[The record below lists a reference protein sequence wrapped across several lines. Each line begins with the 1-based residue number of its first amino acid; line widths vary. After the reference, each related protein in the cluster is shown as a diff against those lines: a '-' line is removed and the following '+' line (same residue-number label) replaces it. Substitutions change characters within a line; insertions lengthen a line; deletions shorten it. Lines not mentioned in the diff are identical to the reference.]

1 MCGHGNPHEVS
12 PKYLYNVCVAM
23 VTLMKLSLNLFIA
36 LVNLIILRSIFIMN
50 TGDTSNARQTPFID
64 E

>member
-23 VTLMKLSLNLFIA
+23 VTLMKFPLN
-36 LVNLIILRSIFIMN
+36 IFIMYVW
-50 TGDTSNARQTPFID
+50 PW
-64 E
+64 EPP

>member
-23 VTLMKLSLNLFIA
+23 VTLEVSPKYLYNVCVAMVTLMKFPLN
-36 LVNLIILRSIFIMN
+36 IFIMYVW
-50 TGDTSNARQTPFID
+50 PW
-64 E
+64 